1 MPLATSQTLPEKEA
15 RAIASQICA
24 GLAYI
29 NSPPHR
35 IIHYDLKPAN
45 VLFDQHGEVKLTVSM
60 SSCACSPMPEASV
73 ANATCRDVCI
83 ERGACADVSGL
94 TLVRAS

>member
-1 MPLATSQTLPEKEA
+1 MPTQVLPEKEA

-45 VLFDQHGEVKLTVSM
+45 VLFDQYGEVKLTVSPCI
-60 SSCACSPMPEASV
+60 SRLQAARGY
-73 ANATCRDVCI
+73 TKCRLI
-83 ERGACADVSGL
+83 LSNH
-94 TLVRAS
+94 

>member
-1 MPLATSQTLPEKEA
+1 MQVLPEKEA

-45 VLFDQHGEVKLTVSM
+45 VLFDQHGEVKLTVCHPPPKM
-60 SSCACSPMPEASV
+60 QTSSQLARAGWALS
-73 ANATCRDVCI
+73 
-83 ERGACADVSGL
+83 ADA
-94 TLVRAS
+94 R

>member
-1 MPLATSQTLPEKEA
+1 MSQTLPEKEA

-45 VLFDQHGEVKLTVSM
+45 VLFNQHGEVKLTVSM
-60 SSCACSPMPEASV
+60 SYKYSQALHMTPAK
-73 ANATCRDVCI
+73 
-83 ERGACADVSGL
+83 
-94 TLVRAS
+94 

>member
-1 MPLATSQTLPEKEA
+1 MLQTLPEKEA

-45 VLFDQHGEVKLTVSM
+45 VLFDQHGEVKLTVSTSFEWSARCQM
-60 SSCACSPMPEASV
+60 R
-73 ANATCRDVCI
+73 TQR
-83 ERGACADVSGL
+83 
-94 TLVRAS
+94 

>member
-1 MPLATSQTLPEKEA
+1 MADTGVLCHVSKTLPEKEA

-45 VLFDQHGEVKLTVSM
+45 VLFDQHGEVKLTVSRPSKHM
-60 SSCACSPMPEASV
+60 QEAD
-73 ANATCRDVCI
+73 AHD
-83 ERGACADVSGL
+83 
-94 TLVRAS
+94 ASRT

>member
-1 MPLATSQTLPEKEA
+1 MCCHVPKTLPEKEA

-60 SSCACSPMPEASV
+60 SYKHSQAPVAHDASPICLLEAHWCLF
-73 ANATCRDVCI
+73 A
-83 ERGACADVSGL
+83 
-94 TLVRAS
+94 